1 MIEIIEISFYYI
13 GGYLLFC
20 CFFWVIIRNDDD
32 IKNQS
37 FAIKR
42 NMFLKM
48 PIYFLND
55 MLQLILRK
63 NK

>member
-1 MIEIIEISFYYI
+1 MTEFIEIVVNFLGIYF
-13 GGYLLFC
+13 LFC
-20 CFFWVIIRNDDD
+20 CLFWFIIRNDTD
-32 IKNQS
+32 IKNQP

-55 MLQLILRK
+55 VLQLVIRK
-63 NK
+63 K

>member
-1 MIEIIEISFYYI
+1 MIEFIEIALYCI
-13 GGYLLFC
+13 GVYLLLC

-32 IKNQS
+32 IKSQP

-55 MLQLILRK
+55 MLQLIFK
-63 NK
+63 K